1 MTDHLER
8 VGRYRLVRCVGQ
20 GGMGRVWLARD
31 ELLDRDVAVKE
42 VLPRAGASPQE
53 TAELHDSTLREAR
66 AAARLDHPNVV
77 RVHDVI
83 TADGRPWIVMQYV
96 PSRSLHRI
104 VTDDGPLP
112 PRVVAR
118 IGVELVEALRAA
130 HRVGVLHRDVTPRNV
145 LVTADGQALLG
156 DFGVAAVEG
165 AAALS
170 RSWGITATPQ
180 YVAPERVRQG
190 VSSPGTDLWAL
201 GATLYTA
208 VEGRPPYRR
217 DGTMATL
224 LAMATEPPDR
234 MRRAGPLGPVVAGLL
249 ARDERQR
256 LTAGEAARMLRRVAG
271 LDGRRGLGRLR
282 PLSRPVQ
289 GSDRTPGVE
298 PSRSPEIDAGGPL
311 PVTAEDVT
319 QSLPVGEVTQSLPAG
334 GVTQALPAAEADRS
348 LPSGAKVTQ
357 ALLAAD
363 VTQAL
368 AAADVMRSLSPDPEV
383 TQVLRSGDVT
393 PAPAGGDVTQVLP
406 GGGHDVRRPP
416 VPELDVLP
424 LRVSTGAADRRT
436 GWRSAATLATVVV
449 ALAAAGGV
457 AVAGVRTALG
467 EWRDGT
473 GGGPSSAAAEPDPA
487 GPMSTAAGAAPPS
500 PTPTGAGPTPP
511 GTSPTPTGGGAG
523 VATGAAGA
531 PCLTRPSASV
541 PVTAGRAPTGGVRL
555 PAGWVWH
562 RDRAGF
568 AVALPAGWTRDV
580 DGAVVCLRDPTGTRA
595 LGVQVGGGRA
605 ADPSG
610 LWRRE
615 AERLRAA
622 GGLPGYQR
630 LSIGPVIRP
639 GGAAEW
645 EYTWDG
651 PDGRLHARRLVANG
665 AGATSR
671 HRLVWVT
678 ADDRWPAE
686 QEAYRVVLAS
696 FRRPG

>member
-42 VLPRAGASPQE
+42 VLPRAGASPRE

-112 PRVVAR
+112 PRVVAG

-145 LVTADGQALLG
+145 LVTAAGHALLG

-180 YVAPERVRQG
+180 YVAPERVRRG
-190 VSSPGTDLWAL
+190 VSSPGADLWAL

-217 DGTMATL
+217 AGTMATL
-224 LAMATEPPDR
+224 SAMATEPPDR
-234 MRRAGPLGPVVAGLL
+234 MRRAGPLAPVVAGLL

-256 LTAGEAARMLRRVAG
+256 LTAGEAVRMLRRVAG
-271 LDGRRGLGRLR
+271 LDARRGLGRLR
-282 PLSRPVQ
+282 PPPRPVA
-289 GSDRTPGVE
+289 GADRTPRAE
-298 PSRSPEIDAGGPL
+298 PSRSPEIDAGEPQ
-311 PVTAEDVT
+311 PATAEDVT
-319 QSLPVGEVTQSLPAG
+319 RSTPLGE
-334 GVTQALPAAEADRS
+334 VTQALPMAEADRPM
-348 LPSGAKVTQ
+348 PSSAEVTQ

-368 AAADVMRSLSPDPEV
+368 AAADVMRSLPPESEV
-383 TQVLRSGDVT
+383 TQVLWGGDT
-393 PAPAGGDVTQVLP
+393 APAPAGGDVTQVLP

-416 VPELDVLP
+416 VPGRDVLP
-424 LRVSTGAADRRT
+424 FRVSAGGPDRRA
-436 GWRSAATLATVVV
+436 GWRSAAALATVVV

-467 EWRDGT
+467 QWSDGT
-473 GGGPSSAAAEPDPA
+473 RGGSA
-487 GPMSTAAGAAPPS
+487 STAAGAAATG
-500 PTPTGAGPTPP
+500 PTPTAADSAPPGPTPGAVSP
-511 GTSPTPTGGGAG
+511 PPAGAHPTPNSL
-523 VATGAAGA
+523 AAGA
-531 PCLTRPSASV
+531 PCLGRPSVSA
-541 PVTAGRAPTGGVRL
+541 PVTAGRAPSGSGRL

-562 RDRAGF
+562 RDRTGF
-568 AVALPAGWTRDV
+568 AVALPAGWTRDTA
-580 DGAVVCLRDPTGTRA
+580 GGVVCLRGPVGTRVLA
-595 LGVQVGGGRA
+595 VQVGGGRV

-622 GGLPGYQR
+622 GGLPGYER
-630 LSIGPVIRP
+630 ISIGPVIRP

-651 PDGRLHARRLVANG
+651 PEGRLHARRLVANG
-665 AGATSR
+665 AGAGSR
-671 HRLVWVT
+671 QRLVWVT
-678 ADDRWPAE
+678 ADDRWAAE
-686 QEAYRVVLAS
+686 QEVYRVVQGS
-696 FRRPG
+696 FRRPA

>member
-1 MTDHLER
+1 
-8 VGRYRLVRCVGQ
+8 
-20 GGMGRVWLARD
+20 MGRVWLARD

-42 VLPRAGASPQE
+42 VLPRAGASPRE
-53 TAELHDSTLREAR
+53 TTELHDSTLREAR

-180 YVAPERVRQG
+180 YVAPERVRRG

-224 LAMATEPPDR
+224 SAMATEPPDR
-234 MRRAGPLGPVVAGLL
+234 MRRAGPLAPVVAGLL

-289 GSDRTPGVE
+289 GADRTPGVE
-298 PSRSPEIDAGGPL
+298 PSRSPEFDAGEPGPV
-311 PVTAEDVT
+311 PA
-319 QSLPVGEVTQSLPAG
+319 GEVTQSLPVAEVTQALPVAEVTQALPVAEVTQSLPVG
-334 GVTQALPAAEADRS
+334 GVTQALPAAEDDRS
-348 LPSGAKVTQ
+348 LPSGAEVTQ

-368 AAADVMRSLSPDPEV
+368 AAADVMRSLPPESEV
-383 TQVLRSGDVT
+383 TQVLRGGAVT

-406 GGGHDVRRPP
+406 GGGPEVRRPSA
-416 VPELDVLP
+416 PELDVLP
-424 LRVSTGAADRRT
+424 LRVSAGGPDRRT

-473 GGGPSSAAAEPDPA
+473 GGGPA
-487 GPMSTAAGAAPPS
+487 STV
-500 PTPTGAGPTPP
+500 AGPTPTSTASGSAP
-511 GTSPTPTGGGAG
+511 QVPTPVAVSPTPTGGGAG

-541 PVTAGRAPTGGVRL
+541 PVTAGRAPTGGLRL

-580 DGAVVCLRDPTGTRA
+580 DGAVVCLRDPSGTRV
-595 LGVQVGGGRA
+595 LGVRVGGGRA

-651 PDGRLHARRLVANG
+651 PDGRLHARRLLANG
-665 AGATSR
+665 AGAASR

>member
-145 LVTADGQALLG
+145 LVAADGRALLG

-180 YVAPERVRQG
+180 YVAPERVRRG

-234 MRRAGPLGPVVAGLL
+234 MRRAGPLAPVVGGLL

-282 PLSRPVQ
+282 PPSRLVE
-289 GSDRTPGVE
+289 GADRTPGVE
-298 PSRSPEIDAGGPL
+298 PSRSPGSDAGEPRPATADDVTQLL
-311 PVTAEDVT
+311 PAGEVT
-319 QSLPVGEVTQSLPAG
+319 QSLPVGEVPR
-334 GVTQALPAAEADRS
+334 ALPVPQADRS
-348 LPSGAKVTQ
+348 LPSSAADTR

-368 AAADVMRSLSPDPEV
+368 AAADLMRSLPAESEV
-383 TQVLRSGDVT
+383 TQVLRGGAGT

-416 VPELDVLP
+416 APQLDVLP
-424 LRVSTGAADRRT
+424 LGVSTGGPDRRT

-473 GGGPSSAAAEPDPA
+473 GGGSASTAAEPAATGPA
-487 GPMSTAAGAAPPS
+487 STAAGSASPGPPGGVGPTPAGAS
-500 PTPTGAGPTPP
+500 PTPTGAG
-511 GTSPTPTGGGAG
+511 AG
-523 VATGAAGA
+523 SAAGAAGA
-531 PCLTRPSASV
+531 PCLTRPSVST
-541 PVTAGRAPTGGVRL
+541 PVVAGRAPAGSGRL
-555 PAGWVWH
+555 PAGWLWH

-568 AVALPAGWTRDV
+568 AVALPAGWTRDTA
-580 DGAVVCLRDPTGTRA
+580 GAVVCLRDRA
-595 LGVQVGGGRA
+595 GARVLAVQVGGARA

-622 GGLPGYQR
+622 GGLPGYER
-630 LSIGPVIRP
+630 ISIGPVIRP

-665 AGATSR
+665 AGAAGR

-678 ADDRWPAE
+678 ADGRWPAE
-686 QEAYRVVLAS
+686 QETYRVVLAS

>member
-1 MTDHLER
+1 M
-8 VGRYRLVRCVGQ
+8 GRYRLVRCVGQ

-42 VLPRAGASPQE
+42 VLPRAGSSPQE

-145 LVTADGQALLG
+145 LVTADGRALLG

-190 VSSPGTDLWAL
+190 LSSPGTDLWAL

-234 MRRAGPLGPVVAGLL
+234 MRRAGPLAPVVAGLL

-256 LTAGEAARMLRRVAG
+256 LTAGEAARMLRRTAG

-282 PLSRPVQ
+282 PPPRSAEGVDRRPADAPPPSPAA
-289 GSDRTPGVE
+289 GADRTRPTPAADVTRAL
-298 PSRSPEIDAGGPL
+298 PSGEVVPA
-311 PVTAEDVT
+311 ADVT
-319 QSLPVGEVTQSLPAG
+319 QLLPSGEVTQVLPSG
-334 GVTQALPAAEADRS
+334 EVTQALPA
-348 LPSGAKVTQ
+348 
-357 ALLAAD
+357 
-363 VTQAL
+363 
-368 AAADVMRSLSPDPEV
+368 
-383 TQVLRSGDVT
+383 
-393 PAPAGGDVTQVLP
+393 GDVTQVLSD
-406 GGGHDVRRPP
+406 GGRGSRGADAVPEHDVPSLGGP
-416 VPELDVLP
+416 
-424 LRVSTGAADRRT
+424 DRRT
-436 GWRSAATLATVVV
+436 GWRSAATLATVLV

-457 AVAGVRTALG
+457 AVGGVRTVLG

-473 GGGPSSAAAEPDPA
+473 GGPASTTAEPGPTSA
-487 GPMSTAAGAAPPS
+487 GSAPPGPTRAGASPP
-500 PTPTGAGPTPP
+500 PVGA
-511 GTSPTPTGGGAG
+511 
-523 VATGAAGA
+523 VAEPGA
-531 PCLTRPSASV
+531 PCLTRPAGSV
-541 PVTAGRAPTGGVRL
+541 PVAAGGAPAGGSRL
-555 PAGWVWH
+555 PTGWVWH

-580 DGAVVCLRDPTGTRA
+580 DGAVVCLRDPAGTRVLA
-595 LGVQVGGGRA
+595 VQVGGAPA

-610 LWRRE
+610 SWRRE

-622 GGLPGYQR
+622 GGLPGYER
-630 LSIGPVIRP
+630 ISIGPVIRP

-645 EYTWDG
+645 EYRWDG
-651 PDGRLHARRLVANG
+651 PGGRLHARRLVANG
-665 AGATSR
+665 TGSGSR

-678 ADDRWPAE
+678 ADERWSAE

>member
-1 MTDHLER
+1 M
-8 VGRYRLVRCVGQ
+8 GRYRLVRCVGQ

-42 VLPRAGASPQE
+42 VLPRAGASPPE

-112 PRVVAR
+112 PRSVAR
-118 IGVELVEALRAA
+118 IGAELVEALRAA
-130 HRVGVLHRDVTPRNV
+130 HRAGVLHRDVTPRNV
-145 LVTADGQALLG
+145 LVTADGQVLLG

-180 YVAPERVRQG
+180 YVAPERVRRG

-234 MRRAGPLGPVVAGLL
+234 MRRAGPLAPVVAGLL

-271 LDGRRGLGRLR
+271 LDGRRGFGRLR
-282 PLSRPVQ
+282 P
-289 GSDRTPGVE
+289 
-298 PSRSPEIDAGGPL
+298 PSRSVEGADRSR
-311 PVTAEDVT
+311 VT
-319 QSLPVGEVTQSLPAG
+319 PPASPPG
-334 GVTQALPAAEADRS
+334 ADVTQALPAPETTGPPRTAETTGP
-348 LPSGAKVTQ
+348 LPSGAEVTQ
-357 ALLAAD
+357 AL
-363 VTQAL
+363 
-368 AAADVMRSLSPDPEV
+368 
-383 TQVLRSGDVT
+383 
-393 PAPAGGDVTQVLP
+393 PAGGH
-406 GGGHDVRRPP
+406 GVRRTP
-416 VPELDVLP
+416 VVPGLDVLP
-424 LRVSTGAADRRT
+424 LRVPSGGSDRRT
-436 GWRSAATLATVVV
+436 GWRSAATLAAVVV
-449 ALAAAGGV
+449 ALATAGGV

-467 EWRDGT
+467 EWRDGV
-473 GGGPSSAAAEPDPA
+473 GGGPAPTAAGPVPPGPAPAGTGPTPAGTSPAAA
-487 GPMSTAAGAAPPS
+487 GAGAAPAVP
-500 PTPTGAGPTPP
+500 
-511 GTSPTPTGGGAG
+511 
-523 VATGAAGA
+523 GA
-531 PCLTRPSASV
+531 PCLSRPSAPT
-541 PVTAGRAPTGGVRL
+541 PVTAGRAPAGGGRL
-555 PAGWVWH
+555 PTGWVWH
-562 RDRAGF
+562 RDRVGF
-568 AVALPAGWTRDV
+568 AVGLPAGWTRDV
-580 DGAVVCLRDPTGTRA
+580 DGAVVCLRDPAGTRV
-595 LGVQVGGGRA
+595 LGVQVAGGRA

-622 GGLPGYQR
+622 GGLPGYER
-630 LSIGPVIRP
+630 VSIGPVIRP

-665 AGATSR
+665 TGAGSR

-678 ADDRWPAE
+678 ADDRWSAE
-686 QEAYRVVLAS
+686 QEVHRVVLAS
-696 FRRPG
+696 FRRPA